1 MAVKKILVVDDEKK
15 IRELLE
21 LRLLSA
27 GYEVIQAQD
36 GEELLEENEPGKRGE
51 RLALELDH
59 REGMGLT
66 ADLGSAKLHLADL
79 LVAFGCSNV
88 FYTRQGVR
96 FAFFVD
102 SL

>member
-1 MAVKKILVVDDEKK
+1 MPSRIQDLARGQMAE
-15 IRELLE
+15 
-21 LRLLSA
+21 A
-27 GYEVIQAQD
+27 GSQTGFQAQD

-59 REGMGLT
+59 RKGMGLT

-79 LVAFGCSNV
+79 PVALGCSNV

-96 FAFFVD
+96 FAFF
-102 SL
+102 